1 MNASV
6 VLALF
11 FLQIAV
17 LVKEEVSNEQQLLE
31 KVKIRML
38 HIYSTC

>member
-11 FLQIAV
+11 FPQIAV
-17 LVKEEVSNEQQLLE
+17 LVKEEVSNEQQ
-31 KVKIRML
+31 KI
-38 HIYSTC
+38 T

>member
-17 LVKEEVSNEQQLLE
+17 LVKEEVSNEQQKNYL
-31 KVKIRML
+31 KK
-38 HIYSTC
+38 